1 MAEPREVT
9 VPADLADS
17 LAADDVARAAFDR
30 LPPSHRRERVRWVE
44 EAKQAGTRT
53 ARIARTPTATSTA
66 VATNALTMSRYVV
79 SMLHVSDATEVPV
92 TAA

>member
-53 ARIARTPTATSTA
+53 ARIARTVQS
-66 VATNALTMSRYVV
+66 
-79 SMLHVSDATEVPV
+79 LHDGRRAR
-92 TAA
+92 